1 MDGDRGP
8 ASVEAGLLAAIR
20 AAVSR
25 HDLLRTGDR
34 VLAAVSGGPD
44 SVALLHV
51 LVCLRSEYH
60 LEVGVCHVHHGLRPE
75 ADRDAAVVQGLAAQ
89 LGCPVTVEHVAVTL
103 EPGCSPEQ
111 AARAARYAALERAAR
126 RFRATRIALGHT
138 ADDQAETVLM
148 RVLQGAGPRGLSGM
162 PIRRGRLIRPLLDVD
177 RATVGAH
184 LAAHGLPAVDDAT
197 NRDPKFLRN
206 RIRHE
211 LLPLLAAQ
219 GWLRIG
225 DALRRTARASRET
238 VEALET
244 LLAPRLA
251 DLLTGTPGGATISL
265 ALLQG
270 LPPGAT
276 KTLLRLAILRV
287 VSHGQLRGGLRAH
300 HLTALAGLLEAPVGA
315 RVRLPGALIVERT
328 REALWIT
335 TSGPLRAAVPL
346 TVPGETR
353 LWAGLRL
360 IADAGSPA
368 ETRPPDPAWEVRF
381 DTGGLPATLEVR
393 PWRSGDRIMPFG
405 GEHPVRVTRLLAAA
419 AAARS
424 ARSTWPLLVGRG
436 PFGEEV
442 LWVIGVRRGGAAPV
456 TSDTR
461 TMLRIRAIADPEH
474 VQKEDAP

>member
-1 MDGDRGP
+1 MDGDRGRAP
-8 ASVEAGLLAAIR
+8 LVETDLLAAVR
-20 AAVSR
+20 AAISR
-25 HDLLRTGDR
+25 HDLLRPGDR
-34 VLAAVSGGPD
+34 ILAAVSGGPD

-75 ADRDAAVVQGLAAQ
+75 ADRDAAFVRGLAAQ
-89 LGCPVTVEHVAVTL
+89 LGCPVTIEHVTVPRDAGRSL
-103 EPGCSPEQ
+103 EE
-111 AARAARYAALERAAR
+111 AARASRYAALERAAR
-126 RFRATRIALGHT
+126 PFRATRIALGHT

-162 PIRRGRLIRPLLDVD
+162 PIRRGRLIRPLLDVN

-211 LLPLLAAQ
+211 LLPLLVAQ

-251 DLLTGTPGGATISL
+251 ALLTGTPGGVTISL

-276 KTLLRLAILRV
+276 KGLLRLAILRLA
-287 VSHGQLRGGLRAH
+287 SHGQLRGGLRAH
-300 HLTALAGLLEAPVGA
+300 HLTALARLLEAPAGA

-335 TSGPLRAAVPL
+335 TSAPLPAAVPL
-346 TVPGETR
+346 AMPGETR

-360 IADAGSPA
+360 IADARSPGEA
-368 ETRPPDPAWEVRF
+368 GPPDPTREVRF
-381 DTGGLPATLEVR
+381 DAGGLPATIEVR

-405 GEHPVRVTRLLAAA
+405 GEQPIRVTRLLAAA
-419 AAARS
+419 GAARS
-424 ARSTWPLLVGRG
+424 ARSRWPLLVGRG
-436 PFGEEV
+436 PSGEEV
-442 LWVIGVRRGGAAPV
+442 LWVIGVRRGGAAPMRP
-456 TSDTR
+456 DTR
-461 TMLRIRAIADPEH
+461 TMLRIRAIADPLP
-474 VQKEDAP
+474 VQK